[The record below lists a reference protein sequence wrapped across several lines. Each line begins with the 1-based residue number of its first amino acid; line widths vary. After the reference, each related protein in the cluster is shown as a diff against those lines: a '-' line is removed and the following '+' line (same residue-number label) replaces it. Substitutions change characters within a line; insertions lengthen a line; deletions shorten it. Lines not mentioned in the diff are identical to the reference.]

1 MPAPEGLYHEVCQRV
16 ARSWPTAGR
25 SHPALRR
32 LALLITGI
40 IAAESTVLAQVA
52 AELWALDVTAA
63 TEAASIER
71 RLRRALSDERLTPPG
86 CYQAELQDV
95 LDWPTLLRGERRVL
109 LAVDESSCGARYHLL
124 RVSLLYWGGA
134 LPLAWALWEQNTP
147 QPPGHYWAQLDPVLA
162 EVAALLPAGV
172 EVVLVADRAYD
183 VAAFVKRLERYGWH
197 WGIRAKAR
205 GALRVR
211 DRRGR
216 EHRLRDLVRQHL
228 PRPGTRWKG
237 RGQIFKDAGWLPA
250 SVVAV
255 WAAGEAE
262 PVVILTDLP
271 PRWTM
276 LQRYDRRFWIE
287 PGFRTDKTHGWDWE
301 ASQVQGVGH
310 HARLLLAMAWA
321 SLLMLSLGVAE
332 ARRRLAALAHCPQRG
347 RPRHARESV
356 FTLGLQQVRRWLYG
370 TARQRL
376 PWGLPELDAPSWADR
391 WGQAQAQQRLHA
403 QTVRP

>member
-40 IAAESTVLAQVA
+40 IAADSTVLAQVA

-63 TEAASIER
+63 TEAASIAR

-109 LAVDESSCGARYHLL
+109 LAVHESSCGARYHLL

-162 EVAALLPAGV
+162 AVAALLPAGV

-183 VAAFVKRLERYGWH
+183 VAACVTRLERYGWH

-205 GALRVR
+205 GALRGR

-228 PRPGTRWKG
+228 PRPGT
-237 RGQIFKDAGWLPA
+237 
-250 SVVAV
+250 
-255 WAAGEAE
+255 
-262 PVVILTDLP
+262 
-271 PRWTM
+271 
-276 LQRYDRRFWIE
+276 
-287 PGFRTDKTHGWDWE
+287 
-301 ASQVQGVGH
+301 
-310 HARLLLAMAWA
+310 
-321 SLLMLSLGVAE
+321 
-332 ARRRLAALAHCPQRG
+332 
-347 RPRHARESV
+347 
-356 FTLGLQQVRRWLYG
+356 
-370 TARQRL
+370 
-376 PWGLPELDAPSWADR
+376 
-391 WGQAQAQQRLHA
+391 
-403 QTVRP
+403 

>member
-1 MPAPEGLYHEVCQRV
+1 MPAPQELYHAVCQRLD
-16 ARSWPTAGR
+16 RYWPTAGR
-25 SHPALRR
+25 SRPALRR
-32 LALLITGI
+32 LALLITGL

-52 AELWALDVTAA
+52 AAVWALGVTQA
-63 TEAASIER
+63 TAPANAER
-71 RLRRALSDERLTPPG
+71 RLRRALSDARLTPPA
-86 CYQAELQDV
+86 CYQAEVARV
-95 LDWPTLLRGERRVL
+95 LDWPALLRGERRVL
-109 LAVDESSCGARYHLL
+109 LALDESSCGAAYHLL

-134 LPLAWALWEQNTP
+134 LPLAWALWEQNTA
-147 QPPGHYWAQLDPVLA
+147 QPAGHYWAQFDQVLA

-183 VAAFVKRLERYGWH
+183 LAPIVQRLQRDGWH

-211 DRRGR
+211 AARGR
-216 EHRLRDLVRQHL
+216 ERRLRDLVQRHV
-228 PRPGTRWKG
+228 PGPGRRWKM
-237 RGQIFKDAGWLPA
+237 RGQLFKDAGWLRA
-250 SVVAV
+250 SVVAA
-255 WAAGEAE
+255 WAPGEAE
-262 PVVILTDLP
+262 PVVVLTDLP

-287 PGFRTDKTHGWDWE
+287 PGFRTDKSHGWDWE

-321 SLLMLSLGVAE
+321 SLLMLALGVAE
-332 ARRRLAALAHCPQRG
+332 ARRRLAALPTRPRRG
-347 RPRHARESV
+347 RPRHARESL

-370 TARQRL
+370 TAHGPL
-376 PWGLPELDAPSWADR
+376 PWCLPELDAPSWADR
-391 WGQAQAQQRLHA
+391 WYYAQARQRLRL